1 MAPDRMQSFISI
13 HTECKRALPD
23 QMMMYKHSL
32 MLHKLYNTQLPE
44 TEWIALNFQQILT
57 TRQTKF
63 LTIKTN
69 NKKIGN
75 NILTNRFHLLNN
87 KINLS
92 DLSESLASFKVKQK
106 SFFYP

>member
-1 MAPDRMQSFISI
+1 
-13 HTECKRALPD
+13 
-23 QMMMYKHSL
+23 MYKHAL

-57 TRQTKF
+57 TRQTKI
-63 LTIKTN
+63 LIIKTN
-69 NKKIGN
+69 NKKVGN
-75 NILTNRFHLLNN
+75 NILANCLHLLNN

-106 SFFYP
+106 SFFFRD